1 MYDYAKINQNGDKR
15 HYDRMNINIDG
26 TVYQQV
32 YRYTLRVGL
41 SAQKLETKVWNHNLL
56 WKLKTDIFRPLRAKH
71 QQLQNE
77 LKDSKRKYDSVLAG
91 LEAGR
96 GNLEREVN
104 QIRKQ
109 HTKERAEF
117 HIQRATLENLHSLQ
131 DRLQDAGKFNPYCQ
145 ILENSSRKFSKISIF
160 RVISQAVLLENS
172 SISG

>member
-1 MYDYAKINQNGDKR
+1 MKLNRGHD
-15 HYDRMNINIDG
+15 
-26 TVYQQV
+26 
-32 YRYTLRVGL
+32 TL
-41 SAQKLETKVWNHNLL
+41 Q
-56 WKLKTDIFRPLRAKH
+56 FRPLRAKH

-77 LKDSKRKYDSVLAG
+77 LKESKRKYDSVLAG

-131 DRLQDAGKFNPYCQ
+131 DRLQDAGKF
-145 ILENSSRKFSKISIF
+145 
-160 RVISQAVLLENS
+160 
-172 SISG
+172 

>member
-1 MYDYAKINQNGDKR
+1 M
-15 HYDRMNINIDG
+15 
-26 TVYQQV
+26 
-32 YRYTLRVGL
+32 
-41 SAQKLETKVWNHNLL
+41 
-56 WKLKTDIFRPLRAKH
+56 
-71 QQLQNE
+71 
-77 LKDSKRKYDSVLAG
+77 KDSKRKYDSVLAG

-160 RVISQAVLLENS
+160 RVMSKTVLQENFIHQLV
-172 SISG
+172 SIKML

>member
-1 MYDYAKINQNGDKR
+1 MEQNL
-15 HYDRMNINIDG
+15 G
-26 TVYQQV
+26 TIIFC
-32 YRYTLRVGL
+32 RNSLTG
-41 SAQKLETKVWNHNLL
+41 
-56 WKLKTDIFRPLRAKH
+56 IFRPLRAKH

-131 DRLQDAGKFNPYCQ
+131 DRLQDAGKFD
-145 ILENSSRKFSKISIF
+145 EFK
-160 RVISQAVLLENS
+160 
-172 SISG
+172 

>member
-1 MYDYAKINQNGDKR
+1 MGLNNGPIFTDQTS
-15 HYDRMNINIDG
+15 DSS
-26 TVYQQV
+26 
-32 YRYTLRVGL
+32 LR
-41 SAQKLETKVWNHNLL
+41 
-56 WKLKTDIFRPLRAKH
+56 R
-71 QQLQNE
+71 NE

-131 DRLQDAGKFNPYCQ
+131 DRLQDAGKFD
-145 ILENSSRKFSKISIF
+145 EFK
-160 RVISQAVLLENS
+160 
-172 SISG
+172 